1 MINKKF
7 LFLIFSL
14 STCSSF
20 AQSYYIVDSL
30 SIKHLSILI
39 IILLI
44 SIPVIIFQFVI
55 LRKKVIIID
64 QQKQI
69 IIEKNNLNVKLN
81 EKHREHLII
90 QETLLKEVH
99 HRVKNNLQIIT
110 SLLALQSS
118 FVEDEE
124 TKRLFRYSQY
134 RINSMAMVHELLY
147 QLDDLSKIKLDLY
160 IQTLSSNLIK
170 SMKGS
175 NNNIQMNLD
184 IPELFLNIDTVI
196 PLGLLINE
204 ILTNSLKYGLQHDI
218 EVPYEVLYIKIIH
231 LEKDN
236 YIMYIG
242 DKGNG
247 FKDETKF
254 RAANSLG
261 LMLIHNLTLQL
272 KGTIEKDNNS
282 IGTNYI
288 ITFKES
294 VKSYKNYE
302 ENIDC

>member
-1 MINKKF
+1 MINKNF

-30 SIKHLSILI
+30 SIKHLSILTL
-39 IILLI
+39 ILLI

-55 LRKKVIIID
+55 LRKKIIIIN

-69 IIEKNNLNVKLN
+69 IIEKNSLNGKLN
-81 EKHREHLII
+81 EKHRKHLII

-118 FVEDEE
+118 FIEDEE

-218 EVPYEVLYIKIIH
+218 EVPYGRLYIKIIH

-242 DKGNG
+242 DNGNG

-261 LMLIHNLTLQL
+261 LMLIHNLTIQL

>member
-1 MINKKF
+1 MINKFF
-7 LFLIFSL
+7 LFLILSL

-20 AQSYYIVDSL
+20 AQNYYIVDSL

-39 IILLI
+39 FILLI
-44 SIPVIIFQFVI
+44 SISVIIFQFVI
-55 LRKKVIIID
+55 LRKKIIIIN

-69 IIEKNNLNVKLN
+69 IKEKNSLNDKLN

-118 FVEDEE
+118 FVEDEK

-204 ILTNSLKYGLQHDI
+204 ILTNSLKYGLQHDN
-218 EVPYEVLYIKIIH
+218 EVFYGVLYIKIIH

-242 DKGNG
+242 DNGNG

-294 VKSYKNYE
+294 IKSHKNYE

>member
-1 MINKKF
+1 MVNKIF
-7 LFLIFSL
+7 LFLILSL

-39 IILLI
+39 FILLI
-44 SIPVIIFQFVI
+44 SISVIIFQFVI
-55 LRKKVIIID
+55 LRKKIIIIN

-69 IIEKNNLNVKLN
+69 IIEKNSLNDKLN

-118 FVEDEE
+118 FVEDEK

-204 ILTNSLKYGLQHDI
+204 ILTNSLKYGLQHDN
-218 EVPYEVLYIKIIH
+218 EVLYGVLYIKIIH

-242 DKGNG
+242 DNGNG

-261 LMLIHNLTLQL
+261 LMLIHNLTIQL

-294 VKSYKNYE
+294 IKSYKNYE